1 MIDGFSATGSRIDIE
16 IDSQLLRL
24 NGIAGESRQYP
35 VSTAANGVG
44 EQNGSFQ
51 TPRGRHIVRAM
62 IGRDAEIGSIFVGRR
77 PTGEMY
83 TPEMRM
89 QYPDRDWILTRV
101 LWLSG
106 IEPGLNRHGE
116 VDTMRRYIYIHGS
129 PEDVDMN
136 EPGSAGCIRMRN
148 ADIIELFNLVEPG
161 IPVTIHG

>member
-1 MIDGFSATGSRIDIE
+1 MTNIDVGKRIDIE
-16 IDSQLLRL
+16 IDSQFLRL
-24 NGIAGESRQYP
+24 TGNTGESRQYP

-51 TPRGRHIVRAM
+51 TPGGRHIVRAM
-62 IGRDAEIGSIFVGRR
+62 IGRDAEPGSIFVGRR

-83 TPEMRM
+83 TPEMRI
-89 QYPDRDWILTRV
+89 QYPDRDWILTRI

-106 IEPGLNRHGE
+106 IEPGFNRHGE

-148 ADIIELFNLVEPG
+148 EDIIELFNLVEYG
-161 IPVTIHG
+161 IPVTIHE